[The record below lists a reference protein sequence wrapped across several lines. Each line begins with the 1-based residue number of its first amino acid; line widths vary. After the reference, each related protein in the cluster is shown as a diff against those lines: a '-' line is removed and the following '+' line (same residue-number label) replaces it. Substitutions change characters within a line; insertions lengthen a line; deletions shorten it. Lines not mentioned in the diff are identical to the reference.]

1 MHQEWL
7 AIARKHLG
15 RLRAAEKS
23 LKSQEREKVKTT
35 GKASRRNH
43 PDLRAILFRQIVSIY
58 CKCTQKL
65 NARQCPHFLLSCFG
79 VPPCHASANKI
90 EQIKLKN
97 IFDSLLG

>member
-1 MHQEWL
+1 MQQEWL

-58 CKCTQKL
+58 IANARKNAMPAFLVILLWCTALPCKC
-65 NARQCPHFLLSCFG
+65 
-79 VPPCHASANKI
+79 
-90 EQIKLKN
+90 EQN
-97 IFDSLLG
+97 RTN

>member
-1 MHQEWL
+1 MQQEWL

-15 RLRAAEKS
+15 QLRAAEKS

-58 CKCTQKL
+58 CKCTQKC
-65 NARQCPHFLLSCFG
+65 NARISCYLAL
-79 VPPCHASANKI
+79 VYRLAMQVRTKSNKLN
-90 EQIKLKN
+90 K
-97 IFDSLLG
+97 IFDSLIG